1 MWNDLMELAIVPVV
15 EDADLADVFQ
25 RMGKSD
31 SARS

>member
-25 RMGKSD
+25 RMST
-31 SARS
+31 SSTARR